1 MHAIWGEASA
11 SQCAFVRLRDM
22 AVERADSMNNP
33 CPVNS
38 GYFLS
43 INYADASGAGE
54 KPSLRD
60 CAGFVCDGRR
70 DPIPGE
76 NTQLFGRSSD
86 GG

>member
-11 SQCAFVRLRDM
+11 SQCAFFRLRDM
-22 AVERADSMNNP
+22 AAERADSMNNP

-43 INYADASGAGE
+43 INYAGASGAGD
-54 KPSLRD
+54 KPSPRD
-60 CAGFVCDGRR
+60 CAGFACDGRR

-76 NTQLFGRSSD
+76 NTQLFGRSPD
-86 GG
+86 GD